1 MSLRS
6 RTFSKQR
13 FGLIVSMLLGLAFSS
28 VVAAQMNPE
37 ESFPTEPFPEEIHP
51 PVTVAIQLLDKLS
64 AQFSALELDR
74 DLVISAQGE
83 REQAALFRY
92 DERALS
98 LLSTFSRVAQSIVE
112 NEAAQIDRGELA
124 ARLAMHNIPL
134 DQALTARLAEI
145 EARIDEGLAR
155 LESLS
160 GEDKVIARA
169 QVSSLDNQRLRYL
182 ELIIDIVS
190 IRDQLKFPKQ
200 TIEKLARSS
209 LSAYSEE
216 LVGMIE
222 FHQATRKALKG
233 QLTRSPDNAELKSA
247 IATQTV
253 LIERALQRLE
263 RVVVQLE
270 RLDLETADQ
279 RRLLLAHAKGVS
291 VSLVD
296 ADLLATLFDDFSQ
309 RFEQWLSSQ
318 ALDITSQVALFL
330 GILFSARLLARFARA
345 AVHRTLLSRGE
356 NISVLLKDVLVSMT
370 GATIVALGFFLAL
383 AQIGVSVAPMLAG
396 LGVAGF
402 IIGFALQDTLGNFAA
417 GAMILAYKPFDTD
430 DYIEVAGVLGTVKSM
445 NMVSTT
451 INTVD
456 NQMLIIPNS
465 KIWGDVIRNY
475 TGQRVRRVDCEFGI
489 SYGDSIEKAERIL
502 AEVVAS
508 IKQVL
513 PSPEPMIRVHRLGD
527 SSVDFVVRPWVK
539 TEDYW
544 ETYWAL
550 HREVKLRFDAEGI
563 SIPFPQR
570 DVHLFERTK

>member
-28 VVAAQMNPE
+28 VVAAQVNPE

-51 PVTVAIQLLDKLS
+51 PVTVAIQLLDELS

-296 ADLLATLFDDFSQ
+296 ADLLATLLDDFSQ

>member
-1 MSLRS
+1 MSLRM
-6 RTFSKQR
+6 RTFSKQY
-13 FGLIVSMLLGLAFSS
+13 FGSIISLLLGLALNS
-28 VVAAQMNPE
+28 VLAAQANPE
-37 ESFPTEPFPEEIHP
+37 EGFPTEALPTEIHP
-51 PVTVAIQLLDKLS
+51 PVTVAIQLLDELS
-64 AQFSALELDR
+64 AQFSALEIDR
-74 DLVISAQGE
+74 DLVTSAQGE

-112 NEAAQIDRGELA
+112 NEADQIDREELA
-124 ARLAMHNIPL
+124 ARLTSHNIPL

-145 EARIDEGLAR
+145 EVRIDEGLAR

-209 LSAYSEE
+209 LNAYSEE

-233 QLTRSPDNAELKSA
+233 QLTRSPDNAELTSA
-247 IATQTV
+247 MATQTV

-318 ALDITSQVALFL
+318 ALDIASQVALFL
-330 GILFSARLLARFARA
+330 GILLCARLLARFARA

-370 GATIVALGFFLAL
+370 GATILALGFLLAL
-383 AQIGVSVAPMLAG
+383 AQVGVSVAPMLAG

-502 AEVVAS
+502 SEVVAS

-513 PSPEPMIRVHRLGD
+513 PSPEPVIRVHRLGE

>member
-28 VVAAQMNPE
+28 VVAAQVNPE

-51 PVTVAIQLLDKLS
+51 PVTVAIQLLDELS

-430 DYIEVAGVLGTVKSM
+430 DYIEVACVLGTVKSM

>member
-28 VVAAQMNPE
+28 VVAAQVNPE

-233 QLTRSPDNAELKSA
+233 QLTRSPNNAELKSA

-513 PSPEPMIRVHRLGD
+513 PSPEPIIRVHRLGD

>member
-28 VVAAQMNPE
+28 VVAAQVNPE

-51 PVTVAIQLLDKLS
+51 PVTVAIQLLDELS

-291 VSLVD
+291 ASLVD

>member
-13 FGLIVSMLLGLAFSS
+13 FGLIVSMLLELAFSS
-28 VVAAQMNPE
+28 VVAAQVNPE

-51 PVTVAIQLLDKLS
+51 PVTVAIQLLDELS

>member
-28 VVAAQMNPE
+28 VVAAQVNPE

-51 PVTVAIQLLDKLS
+51 PVTVAIQLLDELS

-513 PSPEPMIRVHRLGD
+513 PSPEPIIRVHRLGD

>member
-28 VVAAQMNPE
+28 VVAAQVNPE

>member
-28 VVAAQMNPE
+28 VVAAQVNPE

-51 PVTVAIQLLDKLS
+51 PVTVAIQLLDELS

-296 ADLLATLFDDFSQ
+296 ADLLAALFDDFSQ

>member
-28 VVAAQMNPE
+28 VVAAQVNPE

-51 PVTVAIQLLDKLS
+51 PVTVAIQLLDELS

>member
-28 VVAAQMNPE
+28 VVAAQVNPE

-51 PVTVAIQLLDKLS
+51 PVTVAIQLLDELS

-124 ARLAMHNIPL
+124 ARLAMHNILL

>member
-28 VVAAQMNPE
+28 VVAAQVNPE

-51 PVTVAIQLLDKLS
+51 PVTVAIQLLDELS

-309 RFEQWLSSQ
+309 RFEQWLSNQ

>member
-13 FGLIVSMLLGLAFSS
+13 FGPIVSMLLGLALSS
-28 VVAAQMNPE
+28 VVAAQVNPE
-37 ESFPTEPFPEEIHP
+37 EGAPTEPFPEEVHP
-51 PVTVAIQLLDKLS
+51 PVTVAIQLLDELS
-64 AQFSALELDR
+64 AQFSALEVDR
-74 DLVISAQGE
+74 DLMIGAQGE

-112 NEAAQIDRGELA
+112 NEANQIDRGELA
-124 ARLAMHNIPL
+124 ARLAMYNIPL
-134 DQALTARLAEI
+134 DEALTARLAEI

-160 GEDKVIARA
+160 GEDKAIARA
-169 QVSSLDNQRLRYL
+169 RVSSLDDQRLRYL

-247 IATQTV
+247 IATRTV

-270 RLDLETADQ
+270 RLNFETADQ

-296 ADLLATLFDDFSQ
+296 ADLLATLFDDFPQ

-318 ALDITSQVALFL
+318 ALDIASQVALFL
-330 GILFSARLLARFARA
+330 GILFGARLLAKFARA

-513 PSPEPMIRVHRLGD
+513 PSPEPMIRVHRLGE

>member
-28 VVAAQMNPE
+28 VVAAQVNPE

-51 PVTVAIQLLDKLS
+51 PVTVAIQLLDELS

-356 NISVLLKDVLVSMT
+356 NISILLKDVLVSMT